1 MMKEH
6 EAICMNE
13 WVSRRR
19 YVGRR
24 KCDSKS
30 EDVCNCKRMKPLW
43 QQCEWNEFSV
53 RIDPKESD
61 CQGQAKI
68 RQAFMTNESGE
79 PELTGSGFD
88 APLCETC
95 FAKST
100 FECELCKERFWESEW
115 RNNEF
120 MELCLAC
127 GDEQFEIYVKAGA
140 IDGDGVDEQ

>member
-1 MMKEH
+1 MKEH

-43 QQCEWNEFSV
+43 QQCEWNEYS
-53 RIDPKESD
+53 ILKDPQESN
-61 CQGQAKI
+61 CEGEAKI
-68 RQAFMTNESGE
+68 RKALTTINGK
-79 PELTGSGFD
+79 PELTDSAFD
-88 APLCETC
+88 APLCEAC
-95 FAKST
+95 FAKAT
-100 FECELCKERFWESEW
+100 FECELCKGIFWESEW